1 MASGFKEEL
10 RQEEHWHQLVIEA
23 LAKHAAWPALLADTM
38 KKSGQSRHGLLFCA
52 VDAGDCASVHLRIPV
67 ATQPLIAPLCA
78 AARRSDNSKHCE
90 KALKDHL
97 PGHTGL
103 AFQFFPATLWKTIA
117 EPQLHMKVNR
127 ANLKAG
133 NILLLVAWLMLP
145 PNQTHRFGNDV
156 FVELAFYEEGAQLP
170 RAVVNNMTLDLKM
183 ELGYRLSEAQNTG
196 DQLASMLRVV
206 GLDHEFLCD
215 VPLYRQLYTMCS
227 NHLQTLFAAAPLL
240 APVWVNEQGPARRLE
255 EHSAT
260 DKILASLI
268 AFFDEH
274 RHVIHTLQEFM
285 GHNRVTAAFESLDA
299 EHRELARQMA
309 HYSNSFAGRLL
320 KPCPACGLPTPGP
333 YPCPCRCP
341 AVAPPV
347 PFSEGRTVQPRVE
360 TTPVK
365 SFTSRR
371 RGKNLQTAFV
381 LPTAAKPD
389 QGCN

>member
-1 MASGFKEEL
+1 
-10 RQEEHWHQLVIEA
+10 
-23 LAKHAAWPALLADTM
+23 
-38 KKSGQSRHGLLFCA
+38 
-52 VDAGDCASVHLRIPV
+52 
-67 ATQPLIAPLCA
+67 
-78 AARRSDNSKHCE
+78 
-90 KALKDHL
+90 
-97 PGHTGL
+97 
-103 AFQFFPATLWKTIA
+103 
-117 EPQLHMKVNR
+117 MKVNR

-170 RAVVNNMTLDLKM
+170 RALVNNMTLDIKM
-183 ELGYRLSEAQNTG
+183 ELGYRLSEAQDTG
-196 DQLASMLRVV
+196 DHIASILRVV
-206 GLDHEFLCD
+206 GLDHVFLCD
-215 VPLYRQLYTMCS
+215 VPAYRHLYTMRS

-240 APVWVNEQGPARRLE
+240 APLWVSEQGPARRLE

-260 DKILASLI
+260 DKILASLM

-274 RHVIHTLQEFM
+274 RHVIHTLQEIM
-285 GHNRVTAAFESLDA
+285 GHNRVAAAFESLDA
-299 EHRELARQMA
+299 EHSELARQMA
-309 HYSNSFAGRLL
+309 HYSNSFAARLL

-333 YPCPCRCP
+333 YSCPCRCP

-347 PFSEGRTVQPRVE
+347 PFDQGGTVQPRVE

-381 LPTAAKPD
+381 LPAATHCHKKQTSTGP
-389 QGCN
+389 GSA